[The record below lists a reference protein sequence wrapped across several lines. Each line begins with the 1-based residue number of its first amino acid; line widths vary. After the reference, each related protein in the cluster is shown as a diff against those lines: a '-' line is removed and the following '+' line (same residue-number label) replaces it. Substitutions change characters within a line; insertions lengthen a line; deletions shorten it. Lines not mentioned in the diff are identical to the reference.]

1 MGNCE
6 NVCLAWPLAQHI
18 LTQGWFYNDG
28 TKHNGIDL
36 RAPEGT
42 PVYAAENGTVMNVH
56 QWNGIRTVGD
66 TNSYGNMIKLGHS
79 GEMDTLYANMSR
91 LLVVQ
96 GQQVTQGQQI
106 GVAGNTGNSFGSHL
120 HFEVWSKGKRCN
132 PLCFWTVISPKQ
144 TTLSIHMAPGNT
156 RRWRQHSCAV
166 SVGKIPAVKC
176 LSGKISAAISGR
188 WRCMSRAGFWKRVPW
203 CPSAVCKGAGTGWNG
218 KGNRPTACTCRIAAG
233 WNDWPPAVCGK

>member
-79 GEMDTLYANMSR
+79 GEMDTLYAHMSR

-96 GQQVTQGQQI
+96 GQQVTKGQQI
-106 GVAGNTGNSFGSHL
+106 GVAGNTGNGFGSHL

-132 PLCFWTVISPKQ
+132 PLCFLDGDFTKANNSVY
-144 TTLSIHMAPGNT
+144 TYGPGE
-156 RRWRQHSCAV
+156 HAAV
-166 SVGKIPAVKC
+166 
-176 LSGKISAAISGR
+176 AATQLCCISGENP
-188 WRCMSRAGFWKRVPW
+188 RCEVFEREDIS
-203 CPSAVCKGAGTGWNG
+203 SNIGAL
-218 KGNRPTACTCRIAAG
+218 ALHESCRILEAG
-233 WNDWPPAVCGK
+233 SVVSIGGVQGRWYRVEWKGKSAYCLYLPDRCRLE